1 MAEVSRKYLELEDA
15 FGPIPDLESFAQGE
29 DVVILTILSER
40 DEVLASFGGLLDAG
54 GYDFEEPYEPES
66 PYRGLPG
73 QDDLPPEGLEIQPVL
88 DEGRDDVVGREIPEF
103 QELAPALREDAE
115 ADTIV
120 VNDVQLTADSSVE
133 ALRTAG
139 RFLGIS
145 TAGSKRKIFERIKS
159 HHISS
164 LRLRALE
171 IARGEY
177 EAMQPHP
184 RYRDAPAQP
193 SMRERKL
200 HEVTHLPF
208 KPWCSVCVQGKSR
221 SDHQRPT
228 PPDEMSQ
235 RTYPTVQCDFYF
247 ISGNLNVLIMVD
259 YWTKYV
265 AVEPL
270 RNKLQSV
277 VGGVVARFLGEL
289 GYFDHSTT
297 SQYLQLE

>member
-1 MAEVSRKYLELEDA
+1 M
-15 FGPIPDLESFAQGE
+15 
-29 DVVILTILSER
+29 
-40 DEVLASFGGLLDAG
+40 
-54 GYDFEEPYEPES
+54 
-66 PYRGLPG
+66 
-73 QDDLPPEGLEIQPVL
+73 
-88 DEGRDDVVGREIPEF
+88 
-103 QELAPALREDAE
+103 REDAE

-120 VNDVQLTADSSVE
+120 VHDVQLTADSSVE

-289 GYFDHSTT
+289 GYFDRVELCYDNEPVLAAGMRVAQTIRSAQGLETI
-297 SQYLQLE
+297 LQPNKMYHKGRTALAERSIQSVAVARKMPHDSRGKQDQGGLSN